1 MEGEGGSRQEWNI
14 EDGDFSVKYGI
25 CRFNAQ

>member
-1 MEGEGGSRQEWNI
+1 MEGEGGSKEGNI

-25 CRFNAQ
+25 LRLNTQ